1 MLDTDLDILDRR
13 LLGLAQREFPLTRS
27 PYADLGRKL
36 DMSGDEVMRRLG
48 KLKSDGLL
56 RQIGPIVDASR
67 LGYRSTLAAMKVDGA
82 KLEDAVQVMTAHVGI
97 SHAYVRDNEY
107 NVWFTLAV
115 PQEAGIEAEV
125 ESIARD
131 CGAASFMSL
140 PAVKVFK
147 LRTYFDMGGDS
158 SITGGVN
165 GGVNLSSKRLE
176 LTRLEKIVINE
187 LQQDLP
193 LSPAPFAAM
202 ASNLGM
208 DEGGFLEACAS
219 LVRSGVIR
227 RYGASLDHN
236 RAGYSGN
243 VLTCWYAS
251 PDSVDRAGRSLAA
264 FKEVS
269 HCYERKA
276 PEGWKYNLFAM
287 LHGRDRESCME
298 AIGRLSAACG
308 LNDYIALFT
317 VRELKKTRIKYI
329 I

>member
-1 MLDTDLDILDRR
+1 MLDIDLDILDRR
-13 LLGLAQREFPLTRS
+13 LLGLAQREFPLSRS

-36 DMSGDEVMRRLG
+36 DMSGDEVMRRLD
-48 KLKSDGLL
+48 KLKSDGLI
-56 RQIGPIVDASR
+56 RQIGPIMDSSR

-82 KLEDAVQVMTAHVGI
+82 KLEGAAQVMMAHAGI

-115 PQEAGIEAEV
+115 PQEAGIEAEL
-125 ESIARD
+125 ENIARD
-131 CGAASFMSL
+131 CGAPGFISL

-147 LRTYFDMGGDS
+147 LRTYFDMAAENPEMSDDS
-158 SITGGVN
+158 GA
-165 GGVNLSSKRLE
+165 VNLNSKRLE

-193 LSPAPFAAM
+193 LSSTPFAAM

-219 LVRSGVIR
+219 LMRKGVIR

-236 RAGYSGN
+236 RAGYSAN
-243 VLTCWYAS
+243 VLTCWHAA

-276 PEGWKYNLFAM
+276 AAGWKYNLFAM
-287 LHGRDRESCME
+287 LHGRDKESCEE

-317 VRELKKTRIKYI
+317 VKELKKTRIRYTI
-329 I
+329 